1 MIPITIVGVGAM
13 GEALIHG
20 LKDHYTISA
29 YNAGDNARLRAV
41 ASKTPI
47 TPCMDDASRIHALG
61 VCAAVIVA
69 CKPHHVPEA
78 LRFLAPHIRPHT
90 VVISVAAG
98 VSIAS
103 IASYVPDGQPIV
115 RAMPN
120 TSCALRKG
128 VTAWCARAHVPPM
141 IRTLFDTLGFAIE
154 VQETHMH
161 AVTAISGSGPAYV
174 YAMMEALIAAAE
186 RLGIPDAH
194 ALVAH
199 TAAGAAQRV
208 LEGAQPKHLRT
219 AVTSPNGTTAAA
231 LAVLA
236 PLGGLIDRAVDAAI
250 ARGQEMEAEIGGTP

>member
-20 LKDHYTISA
+20 LKHHYTISA
-29 YNAGDNARLRAV
+29 YNAGDPARLRAV

-61 VCAAVIVA
+61 VSAAVIVA
-69 CKPHHVPEA
+69 CKPHHVPDA

-98 VSIAS
+98 VPLAS
-103 IASYVPDGQPIV
+103 IATYVPQGQPIV

-128 VTAWCARAHVPPM
+128 VTAWCAHTPVPPM
-141 IRTLFDTLGFAIE
+141 VRTLFDTLGYAIE
-154 VQETHMH
+154 VPESLMH

-174 YAMMEALIAAAE
+174 YAMMEALIATAHH
-186 RLGIPDAH
+186 RGIPDAH

-199 TAAGAAQRV
+199 TVVGAALRV
-208 LEGAQPKHLRT
+208 LGGAHPEALRT

-231 LAVLA
+231 LDVLA

-250 ARGQEMEAEIGGTP
+250 ARAQEMEAEIGGTP